1 MTYTLK
7 NVKSMQGREDMA
19 FSCTIYKDGVKVGY
33 GRNDGNGGMNY
44 IDMEGADYA
53 ARHAALC
60 EFGRWTAAN
69 CSDSWVK
76 QFINDND
83 DNNADL
89 GLSMLFQR
97 HEDAKAYKRQ
107 IKTKVL
113 FRLPEDGDAAYRML
127 PFKTDRAPAVA
138 WVQSHYPEAEILAPT
153 TLTWVKASDRLAW
166 AS

>member
-19 FSCTIYKDGVKVGY
+19 FSCTIYKDGVRVGY
-33 GRNDGNGGMNY
+33 GRNDGNGGMNH

-53 ARHAALC
+53 ARHAAVC
-60 EFGRWTAAN
+60 EFGRWTREN
-69 CSDSWVK
+69 CSDSWIAAYV
-76 QFINDND
+76 D
-83 DNNADL
+83 DSDENNADL

-107 IKTKVL
+107 LRTKVL
-113 FRLPEDGDAAYRML
+113 FRLPEDGDAAYRMMDHKGNPEGVTRWL
-127 PFKTDRAPAVA
+127 RAK
-138 WVQSHYPEAEILAPT
+138 YPTAEVLDPT
-153 TLTWVKASDRLAW
+153 TLAW